1 MGKHLTLNDRKFIE
15 KMLKQKISADYI
27 KSVENFINN
36 YPMRLHNY
44 QKPIDLFN
52 AELEKIVQTA

>member
-1 MGKHLTLNDRKFIE
+1 MIRRFIPKGSEIKKF
-15 KMLKQKISADYI
+15 SADYI